1 MNTKEEKKQAVK
13 KAVLATAY
21 IAGCIGLTILSWK
34 VQKKIIQKW
43 ALEAV
48 EK

>member
-1 MNTKEEKKQAVK
+1 MNAKEEKKQAVK
-13 KAVLATAY
+13 KAVLVTAY

-34 VQKKIIQKW
+34 VRKKIIQKW
-43 ALEAV
+43 ALDAI